1 MFKKERENENENE
14 NSDQENENKN
24 SDQENDDMIF
34 KWIDDISIKKKRVS
48 FSNINEIR
56 LIEKKEEIAIY
67 GLNMYMS
74 KFHFKLIENEFKKEY
89 NLFLLFNQE
98 KKHKSRD
105 EMAVKIY
112 EFIEKRTS
120 LDDFIL
126 LKE

>member
-1 MFKKERENENENE
+1 MFEKEKENE
-14 NSDQENENKN
+14 N

-34 KWIDDISIKKKRVS
+34 KWIDEPIKKRVS

-56 LIEKKEEIAIY
+56 LIETKEEIGWQ

-89 NLFLLFNQE
+89 NAFLLFNRG
-98 KKHKSRD
+98 KKTKSRD

-112 EFIEKRTS
+112 EFIEKRSS
-120 LDDFIL
+120 LDDFTL
-126 LKE
+126 SKE